1 MSLNSR
7 PSLRRG
13 LAVVAPLALV
23 ALGLTACNPD
33 HITSMDSPTPSG
45 SHLASTNAPTP
56 HASESEHDSE
66 SGEASDSA
74 HASESAHST
83 DSSGPSESAHSTESS
98 SASAADTSFFE
109 AKSTL
114 SYSVDSVMVDGKP
127 VQAGTFRGLNVSGDA
142 STTEGAKLAT
152 VGLCSGAVFTVTGTP
167 EKYTVQAPQPTNS
180 KCATTA
186 AAAEASEIRKAFNG
200 KITVDTEG
208 NKTTLKT
215 ADATLTLTAT
225 R

>member
-45 SHLASTNAPTP
+45 SNLASTYAPAP
-56 HASESEHDSE
+56 HSSGAASESGHATE
-66 SGEASDSA
+66 SGA
-74 HASESAHST
+74 ASESTAGH
-83 DSSGPSESAHSTESS
+83 
-98 SASAADTSFFE
+98 AATDTSFFKVKTMATYAVE
-109 AKSTL
+109 SIVVKGQP
-114 SYSVDSVMVDGKP
+114 VDAS
-127 VQAGTFRGLNVSGDA
+127 TFRGLSVVGDA
-142 STTEGAKLAT
+142 SSEEGAQLTT
-152 VGLCSGAVFTVTGTP
+152 VGLCSGAVFTITGKS
-167 EKYTVQAPQPTNS
+167 EKYSLALPEGTTTS
-180 KCATTA
+180 KCGVAADATNAEKIHKALTGKVTA
-186 AAAEASEIRKAFNG
+186 K
-200 KITVDTEG
+200 TEG

-215 ADATLTLTAT
+215 ADATLTLTVS

>member
-1 MSLNSR
+1 MNSR

-45 SHLASTNAPTP
+45 SNLASTYAPAP
-56 HASESEHDSE
+56 HSSESE
-66 SGEASDSA
+66 
-74 HASESAHST
+74 HASESASE
-83 DSSGPSESAHSTESS
+83 SGHASESGQPSESAGGHAAETSD
-98 SASAADTSFFE
+98 SAADASIL
-109 AKSTL
+109 KSKSSVT
-114 SYSVDSVMVDGKP
+114 YSVDSIEIKGKP
-127 VQAGTFRGLNVSGDA
+127 VQAGTFRGLSVMGDPA
-142 STTEGAKLAT
+142 TPEGTQLTTI
-152 VGLCSGAVFTVTGTP
+152 GLCSGAVFTVTGKSDKLTVELP
-167 EKYTVQAPQPTNS
+167 EGTTTS
-180 KCATTA
+180 KCGTSAGAVA
-186 AAAEASEIRKAFNG
+186 AGQIHQAFTG
-200 KITVDTEG
+200 KVTESTEG